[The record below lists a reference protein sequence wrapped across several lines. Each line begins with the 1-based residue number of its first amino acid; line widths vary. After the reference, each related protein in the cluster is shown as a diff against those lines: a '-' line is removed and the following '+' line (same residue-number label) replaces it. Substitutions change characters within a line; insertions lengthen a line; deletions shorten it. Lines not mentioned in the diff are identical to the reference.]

1 MITIKKQAFF
11 KEKLSETIGKSKEL
25 WESLKSRGVPNKTV
39 ISNFNAIKQDN
50 TLTRDTRSIWKIF
63 ENFISNLVESLLIKL
78 PKPPVKYNLKPA
90 IQYYSSLA
98 ITTHFCL
105 VETTEKQVLKIKQ
118 DIKSFKAAGEDKLLV
133 GRLLNDGADILAKLV
148 PVLCNLSISRRVF
161 PSASKVGN

>member
-1 MITIKKQAFF
+1 M
-11 KEKLSETIGKSKEL
+11 
-25 WESLKSRGVPNKTV
+25 
-39 ISNFNAIKQDN
+39 
-50 TLTRDTRSIWKIF
+50 
-63 ENFISNLVESLLIKL
+63 ESLLIKL

-118 DIKSFKAAGEDKLLV
+118 DIKSFKAAGVDKLLV

-161 PSASKVGN
+161 PSASKVGNYGLYLRAISLLPVISKIIEMVVYDQTSAFLMKIYHATTNLALEKIIQQIFVCPI